1 MERSWI
7 YSVAGLT
14 GFLLISYLAITYAVP
29 VVMPFI
35 VALVLAEFMQPP
47 VNWLCRRARVPRT
60 LSVGIVLIV
69 LVAIVV
75 TLLTFGMSYLIREI
89 EKLIENLP
97 YLYAIGLDLTER
109 LLEQLSQLNENLPAD
124 IKDQIAETL
133 RDIQGDLKTYLTR
146 LAELLGLVQSV
157 PTFLINVLV
166 TFVAT
171 FFIAR
176 DRDQITAFLL
186 SLFPVKW
193 RDALRQVKVQVWSSA
208 IGWAK
213 AQTLLI
219 LLTMIQS
226 IVGLFIIGANYAVL
240 VGVAVGILDVLPI
253 LGPGALYVPWALYAL
268 ITGNLG
274 FAVKL
279 LVLYGII
286 IAVRQM
292 LESKLVGDRV
302 GLHPLAVLL
311 SIYLGIVF
319 FGALGVIFGP
329 LLAILLKAMITSGL
343 LPIFTGDSHRR

>member
-14 GFLLISYLAITYAVP
+14 GFLLISYLVITYAFP

-47 VNWLCRRARVPRT
+47 VNWLCRRARLPRT
-60 LSVGIVLIV
+60 ISVGIVLII
-69 LVAIVV
+69 LVAIIV
-75 TLLTFGMSYLIREI
+75 TLLTFGMTYLINEI

-97 YLYAIGLDLTER
+97 YLYAIGLDLSER
-109 LLEQLSQLNENLPAD
+109 ILEQLAQLNESLPAGF
-124 IKDQIAETL
+124 KEQIAESL
-133 RDIQGDLKTYLTR
+133 SEIQGDLRAYLTR
-146 LAELLGLVQSV
+146 LAELLGLVTSV

-166 TFVAT
+166 AFVAT

-186 SLFPVKW
+186 SLFPVQW
-193 RDALRQVKVQVWSSA
+193 RKGLRQVKTQVWSSA

-213 AQTLLI
+213 VQALLI
-219 LLTMIQS
+219 LLTMLQS

-240 VGVAVGILDVLPI
+240 VGIAVGLLDVLPI
-253 LGPGALYVPWALYAL
+253 LGPGTLYVPWAAYAL
-268 ITGNLG
+268 LTGNIN

-279 LVLYGII
+279 LILYGLI
-286 IAVRQM
+286 IAVRQV
-292 LESKLVGDRV
+292 LESKMVGDRV

-311 SIYLGIVF
+311 AIYLGIVF

-343 LPIFTGDSHRR
+343 LPIFPDESRRR